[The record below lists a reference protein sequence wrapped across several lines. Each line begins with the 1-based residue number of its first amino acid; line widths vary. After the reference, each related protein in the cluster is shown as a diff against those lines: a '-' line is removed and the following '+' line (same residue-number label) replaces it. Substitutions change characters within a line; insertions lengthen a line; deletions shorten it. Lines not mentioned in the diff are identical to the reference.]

1 MSTYYTAFKS
11 AENAY
16 ESALGAADQ
25 SHAGAV
31 AAANAAYDAAVAP
44 YQLARDQAQANYD
57 ANPSDAAAQT
67 ALNDADAAL
76 NSAIASASDDRDTA
90 NNDAAI
96 TYQVALDLSEE
107 NLFDAQAPLITAF
120 DASTVGA
127 DPAYAAAGTTA
138 WDLYLVAKANAD
150 AAVVQ
155 AEDTAWTLYLSA
167 LFGQQSS
174 LVAPDSFI
182 QAQFDAQVAVEFSVW
197 QASEQTAWSSY
208 TTNMANVPNAPAL
221 GQPILAPTPV
231 VFAAVAPFPGLLNGV
246 RQQLVLAALA
256 PRIQSFS
263 PFLGLVIAQGV
274 AVPLLPGQHYIPIKV
289 LNEFSNRLD
298 LDAIKLALGWFSGQ
312 TSPHHGNT
320 TIIIDSVTITHPA
333 YSKLVSAEM
342 TKFRTLEG
350 ITGRMFKAD
359 MEKFI
364 RHIEGLPD
372 THHISL
378 YNRGIGKLRDDFMA
392 ANQKAPAP
400 PVLTDDR
407 IKAGKGYLGRIS
419 FLLLTAAAWDAIG
432 GQVRVL
438 ALATDENS
446 DFIRA
451 VGALAAGNI
460 VLAQQYMGEVGGSG
474 FIGKLQDEL
483 GFRFASPFQD
493 KWQAAVDSALESA
506 AAINNLGR

>member
-31 AAANAAYDAAVAP
+31 AAANAAYDAAVAL
-44 YQLARDQAQANYD
+44 YQLARDQAQAYYD

-76 NSAIASASDDRDTA
+76 NSAIASASDDRETA

-182 QAQFDAQVAVEFSVW
+182 QAQFDAQVADALSAW

-208 TTNMANVPNAPAL
+208 TTNMANVLNAPAL

-231 VFAAVAPFPGLLNGV
+231 VFAAVAPFPGLLNGAP
-246 RQQLVLAALA
+246 QQLVLAALA
-256 PRIQSFS
+256 PRIQYFS
-263 PFLGLVIAQGV
+263 PFLAL
-274 AVPLLPGQHYIPIKV
+274 AVTKDAAIPFLPGHHYIPVSGI
-289 LNEFSNRLD
+289 SAHSSRLTQGA
-298 LDAIKLALGWFSGQ
+298 LELALGWVSGQ
-312 TSPHHGNT
+312 TSPDHGFT
-320 TIIIDSVTITHPA
+320 TIVIDNVTITHPDYTA
-333 YSKLVSAEM
+333 AVRARLNTRIAALPAGKRLLLAEM
-342 TKFRTLEG
+342 EIF
-350 ITGRMFKAD
+350 IAD
-359 MEKFI
+359 IKT
-364 RHIEGLPD
+364 LPD
-372 THHISL
+372 TDIIRK
-378 YNRGIGKLRDDFMA
+378 YNRGIGLQREKFMKD
-392 ANQKAPAP
+392 NPNAPAT
-400 PVLTDDR
+400 PVNRAQLR
-407 IKAGKGYLGRIS
+407 AEGLHHLRRLS
-419 FLLLTAAAWDAIG
+419 SLLLMTAVYELLNQTVGVLNAAG
-432 GQVRVL
+432 GSRKFQGAVD
-438 ALATDENS
+438 ALANGN
-446 DFIRA
+446 I
-451 VGALAAGNI
+451 ALA
-460 VLAQQYMGEVGGSG
+460 QDQMGIFGGSG
-474 FIGKLQDEL
+474 FISELQDQVSVTAAAN
-483 GFRFASPFQD
+483 FD
-493 KWQAAVDSALESA
+493 KAWLAALESA
-506 AAINNLGR
+506 IQRAAEINQGN